1 MPQEGL
7 LMSIRHAIVLA
18 SIAFV
23 LAALPASAHHSFAAQ
38 YDRQKSVTLKGKVTK
53 VEWANPHVYFYI
65 SVAEDSGT
73 AGTWAVE
80 NGPPTSLFREG
91 WRKDTLKPGD
101 LITVE
106 GFRAKDGSNT
116 VNARSV
122 VLSDGRKVFAGSSG
136 DGAPSTNGKQ

>member
-1 MPQEGL
+1 
-7 LMSIRHAIVLA
+7 MSIRPAILLT
-18 SIAFV
+18 SIAFL
-23 LAALPASAHHSFAAQ
+23 LAALPVSAHHSFAAQ

-65 SVAEDSGT
+65 DVTDESGT
-73 AGTWAVE
+73 LATWAVE

-101 LITVE
+101 LVTVE

-116 VNARSV
+116 ANARSV
-122 VLSDGRKVFAGSSG
+122 VLSDGRKVFAGSSS

>member
-1 MPQEGL
+1 MEAILTSIKFSTWAGALAIL
-7 LMSIRHAIVLA
+7 LVARPV
-18 SIAFV
+18 
-23 LAALPASAHHSFAAQ
+23 SAHHSFAAQ

-65 SVAEDSGT
+65 EVTDDSGT
-73 AGTWAVE
+73 VATWAVE

-91 WRKDTLKPGD
+91 WRRDTLKPGD

-116 VNARSV
+116 AIARSV